1 MQRPRSV
8 LSGLLLAVTLLGLT
22 GCIVQPVGGY
32 YGEGYYAAPVVV
44 GGFYGGGGYHRYH
57 GWR

>member
-1 MQRPRSV
+1 MQRARSA

-44 GGFYGGGGYHRYH
+44 GGFYGGGGYHRHH

>member
-1 MQRPRSV
+1 MQRARSA